1 MSYYRK
7 DGETTMRILKGPK
20 QYVALEKE
28 KLKERIR
35 KLQNFPKLAIV
46 QVGEN
51 EASNRY
57 VRNKVKDCEE
67 VGIVADIYN
76 YPENTT
82 EFELDD
88 ELTHLQEFYD
98 GVIVQLPL
106 PQHIRPSIATAAITP
121 EKDVDGF
128 RHDSW
133 YNPATPQGIINYLK
147 WCGFEFEGRHAVVI
161 GRSEIVG
168 KPMARMLLEE
178 NMTVTVCHSRT
189 AQDDMGILLSTADLV
204 ICAVGKPEFLDCYRT
219 AAPVIDV
226 GINFNENGKLVGD
239 CYNTEGRDV
248 TPVPGGVGLLTR
260 VALLENVV
268 TAAETKE
275 ERENA
280 TK

>member
-1 MSYYRK
+1 M
-7 DGETTMRILKGPK
+7 TMKILKDPK
-20 QYVALEKE
+20 LYVTQKKE
-28 KLKERIR
+28 ELKDRIR
-35 KLQNFPKLAIV
+35 KLKNFPKLAII

-67 VGIVADIYN
+67 VGIIADVYA
-76 YPENTT
+76 YPENMT

-88 ELTHLQEFYD
+88 ELNHLQEFYD

-106 PQHIRPSIATAAITP
+106 PQHIRPSIATAAIQAD
-121 EKDVDGF
+121 KDVDGF

-133 YNPATPQGIINYLK
+133 YNPATPQGIVDYLK

-189 AQDDMGILLSTADLV
+189 AQDDMGILLTIADLV
-204 ICAVGKPEFLDCYRT
+204 VCAVGKAEFLDCHRT
-219 AAPVIDV
+219 TAPVIDV
-226 GINFNENGKLVGD
+226 GINFDENGKLVGD

-260 VALLENVV
+260 VSLLENVV